1 MGKASMEKTKATMPY
16 VYACKQYEYIM
27 ENNICTS
34 TKELAIT
41 GKDLIALGCPLGEK
55 IGRALDEL
63 LEIVLKE
70 PEKNTKDKL
79 YVEAEKI
86 IKSL

>member
-1 MGKASMEKTKATMPY
+1 MYKR
-16 VYACKQYEYIM
+16 Q
-27 ENNICTS
+27 
-34 TKELAIT
+34 
-41 GKDLIALGCPLGEK
+41 ALGCPLGEK

>member
-1 MGKASMEKTKATMPY
+1 MGKKQVWKRRKATMPMFN
-16 VYACKQYEYIM
+16 ACKQYEYIM

-55 IGRALDEL
+55 NR
-63 LEIVLKE
+63 
-70 PEKNTKDKL
+70 
-79 YVEAEKI
+79 
-86 IKSL
+86 

>member
-1 MGKASMEKTKATMPY
+1 
-16 VYACKQYEYIM
+16 
-27 ENNICTS
+27 
-34 TKELAIT
+34 
-41 GKDLIALGCPLGEK
+41 
-55 IGRALDEL
+55 L

>member
-1 MGKASMEKTKATMPY
+1 M
-16 VYACKQYEYIM
+16 
-27 ENNICTS
+27 
-34 TKELAIT
+34 
-41 GKDLIALGCPLGEK
+41 ALGCTLGEK
-55 IGRALDEL
+55 FGRALDEL

-70 PEKNTKDKL
+70 LEKNTKDKL